1 MAAIP
6 STTILEL
13 SQRDADVVH
22 IDLEGQ
28 PRNGDYTCRFSET
41 VTMKEG
47 DQLNLR
53 MASIDSQR
61 ATTESV
67 VIPEG
72 GLPISMQFS
81 YYDRNYQ
88 IPTPAHPAGSASPPD
103 PNQQKVQF
111 GTRGTT
117 NVAYTPDFEFYVS
130 YQEPGAQRLES
141 FTMKGLASCPYPTS
155 GGVGVEAPVGNMVM
169 IAPIFSW
176 SDAQT
181 GELRQNTAALGISSA
196 NLNPSDNFPDPEGKS
211 SYSLGGQ
218 PKPDP
223 YQYIGCNTI
232 SDSGNGPY
240 NNAVKSIVAKA
251 HNQLSGD
258 QLKQINNAK
267 GFPYG
272 NGSAAL
278 PIDFK
283 TGSLKLIGVIAIA
296 MAEHSI
302 TAGFHELT
310 GYGLYNQSGTKN
322 FIETGSSDT
331 PIAVTGAKQLLTS
344 TAGMTIPAGRYDRQ
358 TLAQVI
364 TQGFTE
370 VGLTNQQQ
378 PGGAAVFGA
387 NTTLQLRMD
396 ATEAQ
401 LVLFRKIPEN
411 DESTL
416 TFDTTNSYQYAT
428 NATTTIGARIFAME
442 YGNIGN
448 AYQISNLHQSLNS
461 GLDNEEGQEQSV
473 IFAEDVAGK
482 NTFYQLL
489 SSTGC
494 VIHDLSPKDFWQTT
508 LALYDN
514 VVVPLQKDDDGVEYY
529 TRSDMINKITT
540 ETAQIQSF
548 SVNNQRGTAP
558 PTPAAPNQI
567 LATYFNTTQNP
578 TKSLIGDTPTISE
591 NAGTYYMI
599 EITGLNVPQS
609 NLITNDQNLANISA
623 IVSKQYDSDDI
634 VTAFADSAIPYVHRG
649 IPVKISS
656 ARVRILDPL
665 TKEVVTTLGDQNSV
679 FLQLS
684 SVQQPL
690 QTQNQVQGT
699 VPK

>member
-13 SQRDADVVH
+13 SQRDADVIH

-28 PRNGDYTCRFSET
+28 PRNGDYTCQFSES
-41 VTMKEG
+41 VTLKEG

-67 VIPEG
+67 VIPDG

-81 YYDRNYQ
+81 YYDMNYQ
-88 IPTPAHPAGSASPPD
+88 IPTPGHPAGTASPPD
-103 PNQQKVQF
+103 PAQQKVQF

-155 GGVGVEAPVGNMVM
+155 GSVGVESPLGNCII
-169 IAPIFSW
+169 IAPIFAW

-181 GELRQNTAALGISSA
+181 GELRQNTAAFGVGSA
-196 NLNPSDNFPDPEGKS
+196 NVKADGFPDPEGKS
-211 SYSLGGQ
+211 SYSLGG
-218 PKPDP
+218 KSSPDP
-223 YQYIGCNTI
+223 YQYMGVNTI
-232 SDSGNGPY
+232 NDSGAGPY
-240 NNAVKSIVAKA
+240 NSAAASLQAKQ
-251 HNQLSGD
+251 HNQLSSAD
-258 QLKQINNAK
+258 LKVIENSK

-272 NGSAAL
+272 KGVTSL
-278 PIDFK
+278 SIDFK
-283 TGSLKLIGVIAIA
+283 TGSLRLIGVIGIT
-296 MAEHSI
+296 MAQHSI
-302 TAGFHELT
+302 QAGLRELT

-322 FIETGSSDT
+322 FVETGSSDNVI
-331 PIAVTGAKQLLTS
+331 PVSGGAKQLITR
-344 TAGMTIPAGRYDRQ
+344 TAGITIPSGRYDRQ

-364 TQGFTE
+364 TQGFSE
-370 VGLTNQQQ
+370 VGLTTQKQ
-378 PGGAAVFGA
+378 PGGASVFGA
-387 NTTLQLRMD
+387 NTNLQLRMD
-396 ATEAQ
+396 SSEAQ
-401 LVLFRKIPEN
+401 LTLFRKVPQNE
-411 DESTL
+411 ESTL
-416 TFDTTNSYQYAT
+416 TFDTTNSYQYDA

-448 AYQISNLHQSLNS
+448 TYQISNLHQSLNS
-461 GLDNEEGQEQSV
+461 GMKDEETQEQSV

-482 NTFYQLL
+482 NTFFQLL
-489 SSTGC
+489 SSTG
-494 VIHDLSPKDFWQTT
+494 VVVHDLSPKDFWTTT

-514 VVVPLQKDDDGVEYY
+514 LVVPLQKDDTKVEYY
-529 TRSDMINKITT
+529 TRSDMINKITS

-558 PTPAAPNQI
+558 PTPAAPNSI
-567 LATYFNTTQNP
+567 LSTYFNTTQNP
-578 TKSLIGDTPTISE
+578 TKSIIGDSPTISE
-591 NAGTYYMI
+591 DAGTYYML
-599 EITGLNVPQS
+599 EITGLNIPQS
-609 NLITNDQNLANISA
+609 NVITNNQNLANISA
-623 IVSKQYDSDDI
+623 IISKQYDSDDI
-634 VTAFADSAIPYVHRG
+634 VTAFADSAVPYVHRG
-649 IPVKISS
+649 VPVRISS
-656 ARVRILDPL
+656 ARVRILDPV

>member
-88 IPTPAHPAGSASPPD
+88 IPTPKHPHGSASPAD
-103 PNQQKVQF
+103 PAQQKVQF

-117 NVAYTPDFEFYVS
+117 NVAYAPDFEFYVS
-130 YQEPGAQRLES
+130 YQQPGAQRLES
-141 FTMKGLASCPYPTS
+141 FVMKGLASCPYPTS
-155 GGVGVEAPVGNMVM
+155 GSVGTEAPMGDCVI

-181 GELRQNTAALGISSA
+181 GELRQNTAAFGISSS
-196 NLNPSDNFPDPEGKS
+196 NVKSVDNYPDEEGKS

-223 YQYIGCNTI
+223 YQYIGVNTI
-232 SDSGNGPY
+232 SDSGAGPY
-240 NNAVKSIVAKA
+240 NNAVASLTARA
-251 HNQLSGD
+251 HGSLSSG
-258 QLKQINNAK
+258 QLKVIENSHS
-267 GFPYG
+267 FPYG
-272 NGSAAL
+272 KGSTSL

-283 TGSLKLIGVIAIA
+283 TGSLRLIGVIAMS
-296 MAEHSI
+296 MAHHSI

-331 PIAVTGAKQLLTS
+331 PIATTGTKQLLTS
-344 TAGMTIPAGRYDRQ
+344 TAGMTIPAGRYDRT

-370 VGLTNQQQ
+370 VGLTTQKQ

-387 NTTLQLRMD
+387 NTNLQLRMD
-396 ATEAQ
+396 SSDAQ
-401 LVLFRKIPEN
+401 LLLYRKIPEN

-416 TFDTTNSYQYAT
+416 TFTAANSYQYAT
-428 NATTTIGARIFAME
+428 NATTTVGARIFAME

-448 AYQISNLHQSLNS
+448 TYQISNLHQSLNS
-461 GLDNEEGQEQSV
+461 GIDSEEGQEQSV
-473 IFAEDVAGK
+473 IFAEDVGGK
-482 NTFYQLL
+482 NTFFQLL
-489 SSTGC
+489 SSTGL
-494 VIHDLSPKDFWQTT
+494 VVHDLSPKDFWQTT

-514 VVVPLQKDDDGVEYY
+514 VVVPLQKDDDKVEYY
-529 TRSDMINKITT
+529 TRSDMISKITT

-548 SVNNQRGTAP
+548 SVNNQRGSAP

-591 NAGTYYMI
+591 NAGTYYML
-599 EITGLNVPQS
+599 EITGLNIPQS
-609 NLITNDQNLANISA
+609 NLITNNQNLANISA
-623 IVSKQYDSDDI
+623 IISKQYDSDDI
-634 VTAFADSAIPYVHRG
+634 VTAFADSAVPYVHRG
-649 IPVKISS
+649 VPVKISS

-665 TKEVVTTLGDQNSV
+665 TKQVVTTLGDQNSV

-684 SVQQPL
+684 SVIQPL

>member
-22 IDLEGQ
+22 LDTNGKL
-28 PRNGDYTCRFSET
+28 RNGDYTCRFSEN
-41 VTMKEG
+41 VTLKEG

-72 GLPISMQFS
+72 GLPISMQLS

-88 IPTPAHPAGSASPPD
+88 IPTPGHPAGSASPPD
-103 PNQQKVQF
+103 PAQQKVQF

-117 NVAYTPDFEFYVS
+117 DTAYEPDFKFYLS
-130 YQEPGAQRLES
+130 YIEPGAQRLES
-141 FTMKGLASCPYPTS
+141 FTMKGLASCPYPTKAS
-155 GGVGVEAPVGNMVM
+155 LGTEPPFGDCVIV
-169 IAPIFSW
+169 APIFSW
-176 SDAQT
+176 CDAET
-181 GELRQNTAALGISSA
+181 NELRQNTAAFGIGASNVQA
-196 NLNPSDNFPDPEGKS
+196 VDNFPDFQGHS

-223 YQYIGCNTI
+223 YQYMGFNTI
-232 SDSGNGPY
+232 NDSGNGPY
-240 NNAVKSIVAKA
+240 NNAVKSIVCKP
-251 HNQLSGD
+251 HSQLTHD
-258 QLKQINNAK
+258 QLKVINNSR

-272 NGSAAL
+272 NGVESKT
-278 PIDFK
+278 IDFK
-283 TGSLKLIGVIAIA
+283 TGSLRLIGVIAIT
-296 MAEHSI
+296 MAEFSRVV
-302 TAGFHELT
+302 GLRDET
-310 GYGLYNQSGTKN
+310 GYGLYNQSGLKN
-322 FIETGSSDT
+322 FIETSSSNT
-331 PIAVTGAKQLLTS
+331 PIAVTGNKQLLTK
-344 TAGMTIPAGRYDRQ
+344 TAGFTIPAGRYDRE

-364 TQGFTE
+364 TEGFSE
-370 VGLTNQQQ
+370 VGLTDEQQ

-387 NTTLQLRMD
+387 NTNLQLRMD
-396 ATEAQ
+396 STESQ
-401 LVLFRKIPEN
+401 LILFRKIPEN
-411 DESTL
+411 DEATL
-416 TFDTTNSYQYAT
+416 TFDATNSYQYAT

-461 GLDNEEGQEQSV
+461 GLDSEEKQEQSV
-473 IFAEDVAGK
+473 IFAQDIAGK
-482 NTFYQLL
+482 NTFHQLL

-494 VIHDLSPKDFWQTT
+494 VVHDLSPKDFWQTT

-514 VVVPLQKDDDGVEYY
+514 LVVPLQTDDDGVNYY
-529 TRSDMINKITT
+529 TESDMINKITS

-558 PTPAAPNQI
+558 PTPGAPNQI
-567 LATYFNTTQNP
+567 KATYFDTTANP
-578 TKSLIGDTPTISE
+578 TKSIIGDTPTISE
-591 NAGTYYMI
+591 DSGTYYMI
-599 EITGLNVPQS
+599 EITGLNIPQS
-609 NLITNDQNLANISA
+609 NLITNNQNLANISA

-649 IPVKISS
+649 MPVKISS
-656 ARVRILDPL
+656 ARVRIIDPV

-690 QTQNQVQGT
+690 PTQNQVQGT

>member
-28 PRNGDYTCRFSET
+28 PRNGDYTCQFSES
-41 VTMKEG
+41 VTLKEG

-67 VIPEG
+67 VIPDG

-81 YYDRNYQ
+81 YYDMNYQ
-88 IPTPAHPAGSASPPD
+88 IPTPGSLSGSPAPVDAA
-103 PNQQKVQF
+103 QQKVQF

-155 GGVGVEAPVGNMVM
+155 AGVGTEAPLGNC
-169 IAPIFSW
+169 IILAPIFAW

-181 GELRQNTAALGISSA
+181 GELRQNTAAFGVGSA
-196 NLNPSDNFPDPEGKS
+196 NVKADGFPDPEGKS
-211 SYSLGGQ
+211 SYSLGG
-218 PKPDP
+218 KSSPDP
-223 YQYIGCNTI
+223 YQYMGVNTI
-232 SDSGNGPY
+232 NDSGAGPY
-240 NNAVKSIVAKA
+240 NTAAASLQAKQ
-251 HNQLSGD
+251 HSQLSSAD
-258 QLKQINNAK
+258 LKVVENSK

-272 NGSAAL
+272 KGATSL

-283 TGSLKLIGVIAIA
+283 TGSLRLIGVIAIT
-296 MAEHSI
+296 MAQHSI
-302 TAGFHELT
+302 EAGRRVET

-322 FIETGSSDT
+322 FIEISSSDSVI
-331 PIAVTGAKQLLTS
+331 PVSGGAKQLTTR
-344 TAGMTIPAGRYDRQ
+344 TAGITIPAGRYDRQ

-364 TQGFTE
+364 TQGFSE
-370 VGLTNQQQ
+370 VGLTTQKQ
-378 PGGAAVFGA
+378 PGGASVFGA
-387 NTTLQLRMD
+387 NTNLQLRMD
-396 ATEAQ
+396 SSDAQ
-401 LVLFRKIPEN
+401 LTLFRKIPEN
-411 DESTL
+411 LESTL
-416 TFDTTNSYQYAT
+416 TFDATNSYQYAA
-428 NATTTIGARIFAME
+428 NATTTVGARIFAME

-448 AYQISNLHQSLNS
+448 TYQISNLHQSLNS
-461 GLDNEEGQEQSV
+461 GLKDEETQEQSV
-473 IFAEDVAGK
+473 IFAEDIAGK
-482 NTFYQLL
+482 NTFFQLL
-489 SSTGC
+489 SSTG
-494 VIHDLSPKDFWQTT
+494 VVVHDLSPKDFWTTT

-514 VVVPLQKDDDGVEYY
+514 LIVPLQKDDTNVEYY
-529 TRSDMINKITT
+529 TRSDMINKITS

-558 PTPAAPNQI
+558 PTPAAPNSI
-567 LATYFNTTQNP
+567 KSTYFNTTQNP
-578 TKSLIGDTPTISE
+578 TKSIIGDSPAISE
-591 NAGTYYMI
+591 NAGTYYML
-599 EITGLNVPQS
+599 EITGLNIPQS
-609 NLITNDQNLANISA
+609 NLITNNQNLANISA
-623 IVSKQYDSDDI
+623 IISKQYDSDDI
-634 VTAFADSAIPYVHRG
+634 VTAFADSAVPYVHRG
-649 IPVKISS
+649 VPVRISS
-656 ARVRILDPL
+656 ARVRILDPV